1 MEEARGHDGNLVAWA
16 IGVTYVGGRVP
27 FTGLLAMPSL
37 RFDRGR
43 RGLRLTATSPRGV
56 ALLLVAY
63 LVAWAVSGQRLTR
76 TETEAAVRTYLSFAM
91 SRAQTAAYGATGA
104 IPDSATAERW
114 LAERQA
120 LDSAVI
126 ASIDIHHSLLDPPF
140 STIAEFRVRVR
151 FSRGVQPAERY
162 FFVRK
167 RPLSAPEVRR
177 ETSAWAWRLY
187 L

>member
-1 MEEARGHDGNLVAWA
+1 M
-16 IGVTYVGGRVP
+16 
-27 FTGLLAMPSL
+27 LAL

-43 RGLRLTATSPRGV
+43 RGLRLAATSPRGA
-56 ALLLVAY
+56 ALLLVGY
-63 LVAWAVSGQRLTR
+63 LAAWGVAGQRLTR
-76 TETEAAVRTYLSFAM
+76 SEAEAAVRTYLSFAM

-114 LAERQA
+114 LAERHA

-126 ASIDIHHSLLDPPF
+126 ASIAVHHSLLDPPL

-151 FSRGVQPAERY
+151 FASGVLPAERY
-162 FFVRK
+162 FYVRK

>member
-1 MEEARGHDGNLVAWA
+1 
-16 IGVTYVGGRVP
+16 
-27 FTGLLAMPSL
+27 MPAL

-43 RGLRLTATSPRGV
+43 RGFRLTATSPRGV
-56 ALLLVAY
+56 VLLVVAY
-63 LVAWAVSGQRLTR
+63 LVAWGVSGQRLTR
-76 TETEAAVRTYLSFAM
+76 TETESAVRAYLSFAM

-104 IPDSATAERW
+104 LPDSATAERW

-126 ASIDIHHSLLDPPF
+126 ASIDVHHSLLDPPL

-151 FSRGVQPAERY
+151 FASGVQPAERY
-162 FFVRK
+162 FYVRK
-167 RPLSAPEVRR
+167 RPLSAPDVRW
-177 ETSAWAWRLY
+177 ETTAWAWRLY

>member
-1 MEEARGHDGNLVAWA
+1 
-16 IGVTYVGGRVP
+16 
-27 FTGLLAMPSL
+27 MPAL

-56 ALLLVAY
+56 ALLIGAY
-63 LVAWAVSGQRLTR
+63 LLAWGVSGQRLTR
-76 TETEAAVRTYLSFAM
+76 NETEAAVRTYLSFAM

-104 IPDSATAERW
+104 IPDSATAEQW
-114 LAERQA
+114 MTERHA

-126 ASIDIHHSLLDPPF
+126 ASIDVHHSLLDPPL

-151 FSRGVQPAERY
+151 FARGVQPAERY
-162 FFVRK
+162 FYLRK
-167 RPLSAPEVRR
+167 RPLTAPEVRW

>member
-1 MEEARGHDGNLVAWA
+1 
-16 IGVTYVGGRVP
+16 
-27 FTGLLAMPSL
+27 MPAL

-56 ALLLVAY
+56 ALLVVAY
-63 LVAWAVSGQRLTR
+63 LVAWGVSGQRLTR
-76 TETEAAVRTYLSFAM
+76 AETETAVRAYLSFAM

-114 LAERQA
+114 LAERRA

-126 ASIDIHHSLLDPPF
+126 ASIDVHHSLLDPPF

-151 FSRGVQPAERY
+151 FASGMRPADRY
-162 FFVRK
+162 FYIRK
-167 RPLSAPEVRR
+167 RPLSPPDVRR
-177 ETSAWAWRLY
+177 ETSAWAWRLH